1 MTRKELSQ
9 LYYLER
15 EIRQQEEQLAELE
28 AEARSMTA
36 KLNGMPRSGGT
47 ERFQRLLAEIADM
60 KTLID
65 LNIEKRIVEKSRL
78 MRAISDVEDSLLRQI
93 LTCRYLYGMSW
104 DKVASRIGGKNTK
117 DSVRMAHKR
126 YLNKK

>member
-1 MTRKELSQ
+1 MTRNELSQ

-15 EIRQQEEQLAELE
+15 EIRQQKEQLAELE

-36 KLNGMPRSGGT
+36 KLNGMPRSGER

-60 KTLID
+60 KTLIN

-104 DKVASRIGGKNTK
+104 DKVASRIGGKNTG
-117 DSVRMAHKR
+117 DSVKKMCYRF
-126 YLNKK
+126 LNK